1 MSTSESQR
9 YLDRAYLDLQAARS
23 NLQPPLSHLTDRER
37 QALAAFVN
45 RIRQRFDG
53 LILSAVLFGSRAR
66 GEASADSDVD
76 VLVVI
81 DNEDYRV
88 RKEIRYL
95 AAEVWLEYGLF
106 LSTRI
111 WSRSH
116 WRKLQKMQTL
126 LYRNIQRDG
135 IDLLS
140 PG

>member
-1 MSTSESQR
+1 MNE
-9 YLDRAYLDLQAARS
+9 RASLA
-23 NLQPPLSHLTDRER
+23 HLTDRER
-37 QALAAFVN
+37 QALAAFVD

-53 LILSAVLFGSRAR
+53 LILSAMLFGSRAR

-81 DNEDYRV
+81 DKEDYRV

-106 LSTRI
+106 LSTRV

-116 WRKLQKMQTL
+116 WRKLQEMQTL

-140 PG
+140 PGRFAA

>member
-1 MSTSESQR
+1 MNEHAS
-9 YLDRAYLDLQAARS
+9 LA
-23 NLQPPLSHLTDRER
+23 HLTDRER
-37 QALAAFVN
+37 QALAAFVD

-81 DNEDYRV
+81 DKEDYRV

-106 LSTRI
+106 LSTRV
-111 WSRSH
+111 WSQSH
-116 WRKLQKMQTL
+116 WRRLQEMQTL
-126 LYRNIQRDG
+126 LYRNIHRDG

-140 PG
+140 SGQSSAQAADRAKQET

>member
-1 MSTSESQR
+1 VNEHAS
-9 YLDRAYLDLQAARS
+9 LA
-23 NLQPPLSHLTDRER
+23 HLTDQER
-37 QALAAFVN
+37 QALTAFVK

-81 DNEDYRV
+81 DKEDYRV

-95 AAEVWLEYGLF
+95 AAEVWLEYGFF
-106 LSTRI
+106 LSTRV

-116 WRKLQKMQTL
+116 WRKLQERQTF

-135 IDLLS
+135 IDLLTGNES
-140 PG
+140 MGV

>member
-1 MSTSESQR
+1 VNE
-9 YLDRAYLDLQAARS
+9 QA
-23 NLQPPLSHLTDRER
+23 PLAHLTDRER
-37 QALAAFVN
+37 QALAAFVD
-45 RIRQRFDG
+45 RIQQRFDG
-53 LILSAVLFGSRAR
+53 LILLAMLFGSRAR

-81 DNEDYRV
+81 DKEDYWV

-106 LSTRI
+106 LSTRV

-116 WRKLQKMQTL
+116 WHKLQEMQTL

-140 PG
+140 PGRFTA

>member
-1 MSTSESQR
+1 MNEHT
-9 YLDRAYLDLQAARS
+9 
-23 NLQPPLSHLTDRER
+23 PLAHLTDRER
-37 QALAAFVN
+37 QALTTFLE

-66 GEASADSDVD
+66 DEASADSDVD

-81 DNEDYRV
+81 EKEDRLV

-106 LSTRI
+106 LSTRV

-116 WRKLQKMQTL
+116 WRKLQEMQTL
-126 LYRNIQRDG
+126 LYRNIQRDS
-135 IDLLS
+135 IDLLTS
-140 PG
+140 NESMRE

>member
-1 MSTSESQR
+1 MNE
-9 YLDRAYLDLQAARS
+9 RA
-23 NLQPPLSHLTDRER
+23 PLAHLTDRER
-37 QALAAFVN
+37 QALAAFVD

-81 DNEDYRV
+81 DKEDHRV

-116 WRKLQKMQTL
+116 WHKLQEMQTL

-140 PG
+140 PGRFAA

>member
-1 MSTSESQR
+1 MSVSEIQC
-9 YLDRAYLDLQAARS
+9 YLDLQAARS
-23 NLQPPLSHLTDRER
+23 NLQPPLAHLTDRER
-37 QALAAFVN
+37 QALAPFVD

-66 GEASADSDVD
+66 GEASIDSDVD

-106 LSTRI
+106 LSTRV
-111 WSRSH
+111 WSRAD
-116 WRKLQKMQTL
+116 WRKLQEMQTL

-140 PG
+140 PGRFAA

>member
-1 MSTSESQR
+1 MNE
-9 YLDRAYLDLQAARS
+9 QA
-23 NLQPPLSHLTDRER
+23 PLAHLTDRER
-37 QALAAFVN
+37 QALAAFVD
-45 RIRQRFDG
+45 RIQQRFDG
-53 LILSAVLFGSRAR
+53 LILSAMLFGSRAR

-81 DNEDYRV
+81 DKEDYWV

-106 LSTRI
+106 LSTRV

-116 WRKLQKMQTL
+116 WHKLQEMQTL

-140 PG
+140 PGRFTA

>member
-1 MSTSESQR
+1 MNEHT
-9 YLDRAYLDLQAARS
+9 
-23 NLQPPLSHLTDRER
+23 PLAHLTDRER
-37 QALAAFVN
+37 LALAAFVD

-66 GEASADSDVD
+66 GEASTDSDVD

-81 DNEDYRV
+81 DKEDYRV

-106 LSTRI
+106 LSTRV

-116 WRKLQKMQTL
+116 WHKLQEMQTL

-135 IDLLS
+135 INLLS
-140 PG
+140 PGRFAA

>member
-1 MSTSESQR
+1 MNEHV
-9 YLDRAYLDLQAARS
+9 
-23 NLQPPLSHLTDRER
+23 PLAHLTDRER
-37 QALAAFVN
+37 QALAAFVD

-53 LILSAVLFGSRAR
+53 LILSALLFGSRAR

-81 DNEDYRV
+81 DKEDYRV

-106 LSTRI
+106 LSTRV
-111 WSRSH
+111 WSQSH

-126 LYRNIQRDG
+126 LYRNIERDG

-140 PG
+140 PGRFTT

>member
-1 MSTSESQR
+1 VNEHAS
-9 YLDRAYLDLQAARS
+9 LA
-23 NLQPPLSHLTDRER
+23 HLTDRER
-37 QALAAFVN
+37 QALAAFVD

-53 LILSAVLFGSRAR
+53 LILLAVLFGSRAR

-81 DNEDYRV
+81 DKEDYRV

-95 AAEVWLEYGLF
+95 AVEVWLEYGLF
-106 LSTRI
+106 LSTRV

-116 WRKLQKMQTL
+116 WHKLQKIQTF

-140 PG
+140 PGRLAA